1 MSHVEQSLTAVFDD
15 LAARAPHDPDLVGTV
30 RRRARRR
37 RAGWI
42 AAAAAAACAS
52 TAGVV
57 AVGRA
62 GFEDGDMRVVA
73 GGNVPA
79 CDGRPITGV
88 LPVWARA
95 GFGAHEPV
103 MPYVRSRSGRVL
115 GILFGS
121 WSPGENGRPRTK
133 ILWVWDDGPSAAS
146 LRVSAQRD
154 GVGAVVTEGLPEPY
168 GPSITELPTSG
179 CWRLTFSS
187 PTWSDT
193 IDVDTRL

>member
-1 MSHVEQSLTAVFDD
+1 MRDVEQSLSAVFDD
-15 LAARAPHDPDLVGTV
+15 LAARAPHDPELARTV
-30 RRRARRR
+30 RQRAQRRR
-37 RAGWI
+37 NGWL
-42 AAAAAAACAS
+42 AASAAAACVLG
-52 TAGVV
+52 AGVV
-57 AVGRA
+57 LERGRD
-62 GFEDGDMRVVA
+62 DGGVTQL
-73 GGNVPA
+73 VPEQAARA
-79 CDGRPITGV
+79 CDGTPTVGV
-88 LPVWARA
+88 LPVWART
-95 GFGAHEPV
+95 GFSEAEPV

-121 WSPGENGRPRTK
+121 WSLGENGRPSTK
-133 ILWVWDDGPSAAS
+133 ILWVWDDGPSAAG